1 MTVKT
6 IAPKLF
12 SKWTGD
18 DLDRWILKKN
28 IMYLN
33 AQVLPETISNLLRS
47 VQLNILV
54 VSYSKVT
61 GRVYQRDL
69 FASWISGLNLVSME

>member
-69 FASWISGLNLVSME
+69 FAS